1 MGAPP
6 APPITLPSWPMIS
19 DLLASSAASVPP
31 AAPTS
36 GSDLTLASSEAGTV
50 ALPLVEP
57 STISLP
63 EMTASVSA

>member
-1 MGAPP
+1 
-6 APPITLPSWPMIS
+6 MIS